1 MIDASKL
8 SPRNGFSEGLA
19 AEVAPEAGL
28 QVSDYK
34 ESVVRRYVSLNGTE
48 IESRLGGSTYQ
59 VTRKY
64 DGELAVIFFDGT
76 QSFTINTGGRVRTG
90 LAVHDAVTAQLVK
103 AGVGEAII
111 PAELYVVEDAGR
123 TRVFD
128 VASALANDP
137 SRLRLAPFE
146 IISIDGVEHRPMS
159 YTETHALLSGWF
171 SGEVAPVQMK
181 AVESRAQ
188 IAQLYQ
194 EWVTE
199 GGAEG
204 LVVRTDLPTVY
215 KVKPVYTLDVAV
227 IGYSENPDEASQV
240 RSLLVALIASD
251 GRYQPV
257 GHVGSGLND
266 ESRTQFHTLLS
277 NAEVPSSYI
286 ETDANH
292 VAFHLVRPEIVI
304 EIKVNDVLFE
314 SLSGPVS
321 NPLLEF
327 DGQSWS
333 RTGTGAGISI
343 IHPVLVGIRQD
354 KAVNPTDVR
363 LAQIEEYF
371 AWPVPPVITSDAA
384 PASTLLRREVYTK
397 GAGGKIMV
405 QKFLA
410 WATNKADRGYA
421 EYVVAY
427 VNFSSGRKDP
437 LSTEVRI
444 SASSDQALA
453 MFDALVADKVKS
465 GWQQVGAEA

>member
-1 MIDASKL
+1 MA
-8 SPRNGFSEGLA
+8 RNLTFAVAGGTIA
-19 AEVAPEAGL
+19 AEPVKIDRTKLYGWTETVALDGAG
-28 QVSDYK
+28 
-34 ESVVRRYVSLNGTE
+34 NPC
-48 IESRLGGSTYQ
+48 
-59 VTRKY
+59 
-64 DGELAVIFFDGT
+64 ELALIDRSGT
-76 QSFTINTGGRVRTG
+76 T
-90 LAVHDAVTAQLVK
+90 L
-103 AGVGEAII
+103 I
-111 PAELYVVEDAGR
+111 P
-123 TRVFD
+123 
-128 VASALANDP
+128 
-137 SRLRLAPFE
+137 
-146 IISIDGVEHRPMS
+146 M
-159 YTETHALLSGWF
+159 
-171 SGEVAPVQMK
+171 
-181 AVESRAQ
+181 
-188 IAQLYQ
+188 
-194 EWVTE
+194 
-199 GGAEG
+199 
-204 LVVRTDLPTVY
+204 
-215 KVKPVYTLDVAV
+215 AV
-227 IGYSENPDEASQV
+227 IGYSENPDETSQV
-240 RSLLVALIASD
+240 RSLLVALIAGD

-266 ESRTQFHTLLS
+266 ESRTQLHTLLS
-277 NAEVPSSYI
+277 NAEVPSGYI

-405 QKFLA
+405 QKFLV

-444 SASSDQALA
+444 SASCDQALA